1 MYILYPKIETI
12 YIHTEKHPITGNI
25 VMELHNG
32 NLKFTLR
39 RYIGKKL
46 KNALKTM
53 EDIGLICV
61 TLILNTIY
69 MYWIKK
75 IW

>member
-1 MYILYPKIETI
+1 
-12 YIHTEKHPITGNI
+12 
-25 VMELHNG
+25 MELHNG